1 MITLNNGEP
10 KSSHKPR
17 KVTPEF
23 LDRIANAAATGEEEI
38 LEIVSEQKEQ
48 LRVAKKYHAS
58 FQFIDAC
65 VDIFTDLQTTFV
77 PTRILLD
84 RLNLTTTGRAIIQWR
99 EFNVTT
105 LARTLSKFQISP
117 KRKYIRP
124 TSRRGYDLADF
135 LEYLSDKQLTRISKA
150 SKSSPTMA
158 SMLSDFL
165 DHWDNLDKLSQN
177 QL

>member
-1 MITLNNGEP
+1 MITSNSEEP
-10 KSSHKPR
+10 KSSHKPS
-17 KVTPEF
+17 KVSPEF
-23 LDRIANAAATGEEEI
+23 LDRIADAAATGEEEI

-124 TSRRGYDLADF
+124 ASRRGYDLADF
-135 LEYLSDKQLTRISKA
+135 MGYLNYEQLKRISEA
-150 SKSSPTMA
+150 SKYSPSMA

-165 DHWDNLDKLSQN
+165 AHWGR
-177 QL
+177 

>member
-23 LDRIANAAATGEEEI
+23 LDRISNAAATGEEEI

-117 KRKYIRP
+117 KRKYIR
-124 TSRRGYDLADF
+124 
-135 LEYLSDKQLTRISKA
+135 LEWSSKNGQFFKRPF
-150 SKSSPTMA
+150 S
-158 SMLSDFL
+158 LC
-165 DHWDNLDKLSQN
+165 
-177 QL
+177 

>member
-1 MITLNNGEP
+1 MNNIISNDGAP
-10 KSSHKPR
+10 KSSHKPS

-23 LDRIANAAATGEEEI
+23 LDRIVDAVLTGEEEI

-48 LRVAKKYHAS
+48 LRVAQKYYAS

-65 VDIFTDLQTTFV
+65 VEIFADLKTTFV
-77 PTRILLD
+77 PTIILLE
-84 RLNLTTTGRAIIQWR
+84 RLNMTTTGRAIIQWR
-99 EFNVTT
+99 EFNVNT
-105 LARTLSKFQISP
+105 LTRTLSKFQISP
-117 KRKYIRP
+117 RRKYIRP

-150 SKSSPTMA
+150 SKSFPSMA

-165 DHWDNLDKLSQN
+165 AHRDNIDTLS
-177 QL
+177 